1 MGLFGSTKTIITVAS
16 TVYNMSGDYNA
27 DDKYFKA
34 IVISG
39 ILQNISVADTII
51 GNLYNCPK
59 SRFTKFFNYALNNN
73 YKGNLITK
81 INNRKKVDIDVIID
95 YLNPDLGTYVVIE
108 KAFIDYGDI
117 TYWANKH
124 ILLNYPNLVLTD
136 WVAELAPLNQILI
149 TYEDTSTELINLPTN
164 YLYSNEYL
172 IAYVKYYNESYNE
185 PEEEGAII
193 EVDFEDLPD
202 TSDYTT
208 IDNDI
213 TNNSESLTETT
224 TVLREYS
231 NTTPSST
238 TTSSTS
244 STEVFTSHIKTKEKT
259 TYLGIIS
266 GEIRHNLKETYIEY
280 LNYNIIE
287 STDVDIE
294 VINHGS
300 YTETITTTVVTEI
313 FEPVYTYQIN
323 SQITVL
329 SELINE
335 DMLIYKLGSG
345 ITILDALQSTST
357 DITED
362 LYPIIPLRIYNTS
375 VKDIPD
381 WYNEA
386 KQAYSVVMDKN
397 FDKLLDNIEDN
408 SSIGDIDYAYIHFGF
423 PLNTESKD
431 EKLYIYEF
439 FKNLINYQ
447 ESTREEYLDWLNEI
461 YANKV
466 FIDDY
471 VEWFTA
477 QSNPS
482 DPLFGSSPPLLNG
495 TLGSKVVKPS
505 ESVLEF
511 RTNNLDIEDI
521 TTDNFD
527 IRISWSN
534 IQEDIYTGLGKIGAT
549 KGDIWFSTTPPP
561 ENIDFTTLHAS
572 SVETFTEIVRL
583 GLFIYDPVNMLKDGH
598 IYLYHQ
604 IENFSYKVL
613 SIAGLAHRNY
623 IYRSYYNVGITGK
636 EAIEDTEPSG
646 FIIPLS
652 KYVLNQVS
660 WVVGNE
666 ICIRAGNLIFNSWQS
681 RKTRWY
687 PGSVFKVLV
696 IVISIIIAVIV
707 TIVTGGAGSGPV
719 GGLSA
724 SIVAAL
730 GVAGTTALILTA
742 ILTVAINMVIGM
754 IISAILTRIF
764 TPIIGARYAK
774 LVSAVATMIIMGGIN
789 TGFDATAMEG
799 LLLRADSLILL
810 GLSVTNTVI
819 EEVDNVQEL
828 SSEVKALEDRN
839 KKQEK
844 LIRENN
850 ELLGIDRAD
859 DLINKV
865 LEQLTLEETPGEFL
879 SRTLMRSDDII
890 RLSMDAINRFTEIV
904 L

>member
-1 MGLFGSTKTIITVAS
+1 MGLFGTTKTTISVAS
-16 TVYNMSGDYNA
+16 TVYNMSGDYDNN
-27 DDKYFKA
+27 DKWFKA
-34 IVISG
+34 VIISG
-39 ILQNISVADTII
+39 ILQNVSVADTII
-51 GNLYNCPK
+51 GNLFSCPK
-59 SRFTKFFNYALNNN
+59 SRFNKFFNYTLNNN

-81 INNRKKVDIDVIID
+81 INSRKKVDVDVITD
-95 YLNPDLGTYVVIE
+95 YLDPDVGTFVNIE

-124 ILLNYPNLVLTD
+124 ILLNYPSLVLTD
-136 WVAELAPLNQILI
+136 WVAELAPLDQIQI
-149 TYEDTSTELINLPTN
+149 TYEDTSTELVDLPTD

-172 IAYVKYYNESYNE
+172 IAYIKYYNESYDE

-208 IDNDI
+208 IDND
-213 TNNSESLTETT
+213 TTDNSESLTETT

-231 NTTPSST
+231 DATPPST

-244 STEVFTSHIKTKEKT
+244 STEVFTSYIKTKEKT

-266 GEIRHNLKETYIEY
+266 GETRHSLKETYIEY
-280 LNYNIIE
+280 LDYNIIE

-294 VINHGS
+294 VIDHGS

-313 FEPVYTYQIN
+313 FEPIYTYQIN

-362 LYPIIPLRIYNTS
+362 LYPIIPLRLYNTS
-375 VKDIPD
+375 VSDIPE
-381 WYNEA
+381 WYDEA
-386 KQAYSVVMDKN
+386 KQAYSIVMDKN

-408 SSIGDIDYAYIHFGF
+408 PSIGDIDYCYVHFGF
-423 PLNTESKD
+423 PLNTESND

-461 YANKV
+461 YADAE
-466 FIDDY
+466 FIENY

-477 QSNPS
+477 QSDS
-482 DPLFGSSPPLLNG
+482 LDPLFGSSPPLLSG
-495 TLGSKVVKPS
+495 TLGSKVVKPP

-511 RTNNLDIEDI
+511 RT
-521 TTDNFD
+521 DNFD
-527 IRISWSN
+527 YDDPYSDKFDIKISWSN
-534 IQEDIYTGLGKIGAT
+534 IQEDIYSGLGQSGAN

-561 ENIDFTTLHAS
+561 ENTDFVALHAS
-572 SVETFTEIVRL
+572 SIQTFTEIVRL
-583 GLFIYDPVNMLKDGH
+583 GLFVYDPVNLLKDDH

-604 IENFSYKVL
+604 IESDSYRVL
-613 SIAGLAHRNY
+613 SIAGLLHRNY
-623 IYRSYYNVGITGK
+623 VYRELNVLISAK
-636 EAIEDTEPSG
+636 QALEDEEPSG

-652 KYVLNQVS
+652 QYALNQVS
-660 WVVGNE
+660 WIVGNE
-666 ICIRAGNLIFNSWQS
+666 ICIRAGNLVFNSWQS

-687 PGSVFKVLV
+687 QSKLFKILV
-696 IVISIIIAVIV
+696 IVILVIIVIIV
-707 TIVTGGAGSGPV
+707 TFFSAGIGTGPV

-754 IISAILTRIF
+754 IISAILTRIL

-774 LVSAVATMIIMGGIN
+774 LVSAVATMIIMAGIN
-789 TGFDATAMEG
+789 TNFDATAMEG

-810 GLSVTNTVI
+810 GLSITNTVI
-819 EEVDNVQEL
+819 EEIYNVQEL

-844 LIRENN
+844 LINENN
-850 ELLGIDRAD
+850 ELLGIDKAD

-865 LEQLTLEETPGEFL
+865 LEQLTLEETPDEFL

>member
-16 TVYNMSGDYNA
+16 TVYNMSGDYDNN
-27 DDKYFKA
+27 DKWFKA
-34 IVISG
+34 IIISG
-39 ILQNISVADTII
+39 ILQNVSVADTII
-51 GNLYNCPK
+51 SNLFSCPK
-59 SRFTKFFNYALNNN
+59 SRFNKFFNYALNNN

-81 INNRKKVDIDVIID
+81 INSRKKVDINVIID
-95 YLNPDLGTYVVIE
+95 YLNPDVGTFVNIE

-124 ILLNYPNLVLTD
+124 ILLNYPSLVLTD
-136 WVAELAPLNQILI
+136 WVAELAPLDQIQI
-149 TYEDTSTELINLPTN
+149 TYEDTSTELIDLPTD
-164 YLYSNEYL
+164 YLYSNKYL
-172 IAYVKYYNESYNE
+172 IAYIKYYNESYNE
-185 PEEEGAII
+185 PEDEGAII

-208 IDNDI
+208 IDND
-213 TNNSESLTETT
+213 TTENSESLTETT

-231 NTTPSST
+231 DATPPST

-266 GEIRHNLKETYIEY
+266 GETRHSLKETYIEY
-280 LNYNIIE
+280 LDYNIIE
-287 STDVDIE
+287 STDIDVE
-294 VINHGS
+294 VIDHGS

-313 FEPVYTYQIN
+313 FEPIYTYQIN

-345 ITILDALQSTST
+345 ITVLDALQSTST

-362 LYPIIPLRIYNTS
+362 LYPVIPLRLYNTS
-375 VKDIPD
+375 VSDIPE
-381 WYNEA
+381 WYDEA
-386 KQAYSVVMDKN
+386 KQAYSIVIDKN
-397 FDKLLDNIEDN
+397 FDKLLDNIEEN
-408 SSIGDIDYAYIHFGF
+408 PSIGDIDYCYVHFGF
-423 PLNTESKD
+423 PLNTESND

-461 YANKV
+461 YADV
-466 FIDDY
+466 EFIENY

-477 QSNPS
+477 QSNSS
-482 DPLFGSSPPLLNG
+482 DPLFGSSPPLLSG
-495 TLGSKVVKPS
+495 TLGSKVVKPP
-505 ESVLEF
+505 ESLLEF
-511 RTNNLDIEDI
+511 RTNNFDYNDPYS
-521 TTDNFD
+521 DKFD
-527 IRISWSN
+527 IKISWSN
-534 IQEDIYTGLGKIGAT
+534 IQEDIYSGLGQSGAN

-561 ENIDFTTLHAS
+561 ENTDFVALHAS
-572 SVETFTEIVRL
+572 SIQTFTEIVRL
-583 GLFIYDPVNMLKDGH
+583 GLFVYDPVSLLKDDH

-604 IENFSYKVL
+604 IESDSYRVL
-613 SIAGLAHRNY
+613 SIAGLLHRNY
-623 IYRSYYNVGITGK
+623 VYRELNVLISAK
-636 EAIEDTEPSG
+636 QALEDEEPSG

-652 KYVLNQVS
+652 QYVLNQVS
-660 WVVGNE
+660 WIVGNE

-681 RKTRWY
+681 RKTRFFE
-687 PGSVFKVLV
+687 SKLFKILVIVVLV
-696 IVISIIIAVIV
+696 IIAIIV
-707 TIVTGGAGSGPV
+707 TFFSAGLGTGSI

-724 SIVAAL
+724 SIVTAL

-754 IISAILTRIF
+754 IISAILTKIL
-764 TPIIGARYAK
+764 TPIIGEKYAK
-774 LVSAVATMIIMGGIN
+774 LVATIATIVIMAGIN
-789 TGFDATAMEG
+789 TNFDATAMEG

-819 EEVDNVQEL
+819 EEIYNVQEL
-828 SSEVKALEDRN
+828 SNEVKALEDRN

-844 LIRENN
+844 LIKENN
-850 ELLGIDRAD
+850 ELLGIDKAD

-865 LEQLTLEETPGEFL
+865 LEQLTLEETPDEFL